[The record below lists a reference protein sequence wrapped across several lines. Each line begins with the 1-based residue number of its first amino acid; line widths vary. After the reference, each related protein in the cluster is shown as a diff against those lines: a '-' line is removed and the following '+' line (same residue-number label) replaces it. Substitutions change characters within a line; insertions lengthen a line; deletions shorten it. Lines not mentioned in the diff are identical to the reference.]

1 MATKGQQPFYKG
13 KQNDFVAYVS
23 GCRGWRVWSPSHRLG
38 NCCGPGLEE
47 QWGREGGSV
56 ESRAVS
62 ESELVG
68 IGGMLH
74 ALWGY

>member
-1 MATKGQQPFYKG
+1 MMTAKDQQPFYKG
-13 KQNDFVAYVS
+13 RQNGQVYVL
-23 GCRGWRVWSPSHRLG
+23 GCRGWRVWSHSHHLG

-47 QWGREGGSV
+47 QWRRGGGSV

-62 ESELVG
+62 QSELEG